1 MAKKMLSSM
10 SNKKGCSCSM
20 GKMILAVIL
29 IAAGLY
35 VIVAGFQLQT
45 SFEGIGMF
53 KIFLYYVVGIFL
65 MAVGKFFKKA
75 LYISGIFLHLH
86 PADDPMMVT
95 FEQTPEHLSLAVRVQ
110 DAAVGDTLKL
120 VRRQEKPF
128 FGVLV
133 NTEGLIFSYQ
143 EHGKDR
149 GCKIDSFQDLGA
161 KINPCF

>member
-35 VIVAGFQLQT
+35 AVVAGFQLQT

-75 LYISGIFLHLH
+75 SYMCCEAHS
-86 PADDPMMVT
+86 MMC
-95 FEQTPEHLSLAVRVQ
+95 R
-110 DAAVGDTLKL
+110 
-120 VRRQEKPF
+120 
-128 FGVLV
+128 
-133 NTEGLIFSYQ
+133 
-143 EHGKDR
+143 
-149 GCKIDSFQDLGA
+149 
-161 KINPCF
+161 